1 MCVSLGMSVTE
12 DLGQS
17 LGLWLVLPFAGLL
30 LCIAILPL
38 VAEHWFEKNRNRALI
53 AAAFGVPVVVYLI
66 GRFGSEGLTEVL
78 LTGEEYLSFIIL
90 LAALYTISGGIYL
103 TGNLLGTP
111 LTNVAFLLVGAVM
124 ANFIGTTGAAM
135 VLIRPLLRANSER
148 HNQKHVVIFFIF
160 VVANIGGL
168 LTPLGDPPLFLG
180 FLRGVDFFWTLKLLP
195 QWAMAV
201 GLTTA
206 VFFVLDYRA
215 YRKEK
220 AVSIREDIA
229 DYVPMRIAGKVNLL
243 FLAGVIASVLLSKPL
258 AHVGEIVHF
267 PFLRELV
274 MIIMIVLSLKVG
286 PSGPRKA
293 NHFSWAPI
301 QEVAIIFAGIFAAMI
316 PALAILKARGGE
328 LGLTE
333 PWHFFWATG
342 VLSSFLDNAPTY
354 LTFTS
359 TAQGFLGIGD
369 VSGLMG
375 TQVIEAVGRAP
386 AAFLAAISCGAVFMG
401 ANSYIG
407 NAPNFMVKS
416 IAESS
421 GLKMPSFFGYMAYS
435 IAVLVPIFLV
445 VTLVFFR

>member
-1 MCVSLGMSVTE
+1 MTE
-12 DLGQS
+12 DLGHS
-17 LGLWLVLPFAGLL
+17 LSPLLVLPFAGLL
-30 LCIAILPL
+30 LSIAILPL
-38 VAEHWFEKNRNRALI
+38 AAEHWFEKNRNRAI
-53 AAAFGVPVVVYLI
+53 VAAAFGLPVVIYLVA
-66 GRFGSEGLTEVL
+66 RFGAEGVTEVL
-78 LTGEEYLSFIIL
+78 HTSEEYFSFIML
-90 LAALYTISGGIYL
+90 LAALFTISGGIYL

-111 LTNVAFLLVGAVM
+111 LTNVAFLLVGAVL

-148 HNQKHVVIFFIF
+148 HHQKHVVIFFIF

-168 LTPLGDPPLFLG
+168 LSPLGDPPLFLG
-180 FLRGVDFFWTLKLLP
+180 FLRGVDFFWTLQLLP

-206 VFFVLDYRA
+206 VFFVLDYRM
-215 YRKEK
+215 YRKETVK
-220 AVSIREDIA
+220 TIREDIA
-229 DYVPMRIAGKVNLL
+229 DYVPMRIAGKINIL
-243 FLAGVIASVLLSKPL
+243 FLLGVIGSVLLSKPL
-258 AHVGEIVHF
+258 AHWGEAIHF
-267 PFLRELV
+267 PFLRELIMFA
-274 MIIMIVLSLKVG
+274 MILCSLKFG

-316 PALAILKARGGE
+316 PALAILKARGAE
-328 LGLTE
+328 LGLVE

-359 TAQGFLGIGD
+359 TAQGFLGID
-369 VSGLMG
+369 SVAGLMS
-375 TQVIEAVGRAP
+375 TDVVAALGRAP
-386 AAFLAAISCGAVFMG
+386 EIFLAAISCGAVFMG

-435 IAVLVPIFLV
+435 AVVLVPIFMV
-445 VTLVFFR
+445 VSLVFFR

>member
-1 MCVSLGMSVTE
+1 MTEELGEALSI
-12 DLGQS
+12 
-17 LGLWLVLPFAGLL
+17 WLVLPFAGLL
-30 LCIAILPL
+30 LSIAILPL
-38 VAEHWFEKNRNRALI
+38 TAEHWFEKNRNRAI
-53 AAAFGVPVVVYLI
+53 VAAIFGVPVVLYVI
-66 GRFGSEGLTEVL
+66 VRFGSEGLSEVL
-78 LTGEEYLSFIIL
+78 LTGEEYISFIVL
-90 LAALYTISGGIYL
+90 LTALFTISGGIYL

-111 LTNVAFLLVGAVM
+111 LTNVGFLVVGAVL

-148 HNQKHVVIFFIF
+148 HHARHVVIFFIF

-180 FLRGVDFFWTLKLLP
+180 FLRGIDFFWTMRLLP
-195 QWAMAV
+195 QWATTV
-201 GLTTA
+201 GLTVA
-206 VFFVLDYRA
+206 VFAVVDYRA
-215 YRKEK
+215 YRKEAAK
-220 AVSIREDIA
+220 TIREDLA
-229 DYVPMRIAGKVNLL
+229 DYVPMRIAGKVNIL
-243 FLAGVIASVLLSKPL
+243 FLGGVIVAVLLSKPL
-258 AHVGEIVHF
+258 AHLGESIHF
-267 PFLRELV
+267 PFLREV
-274 MIIMIVLSLKVG
+274 IMVAMVFLSLRVG

-333 PWHFFWATG
+333 PWHFLWSTG

-359 TAQGFLGIGD
+359 TAQGYLGINEM
-369 VSGLMG
+369 SGLMG
-375 TQVIEAVGRAP
+375 SAVIDSVGWAP
-386 AAFLAAISCGAVFMG
+386 AAFLAAVSCGAVFMG

-416 IAESS
+416 IAENS

-435 IAVLVPIFLV
+435 AAVLLPIFLL

>member
-1 MCVSLGMSVTE
+1 
-12 DLGQS
+12 
-17 LGLWLVLPFAGLL
+17 
-30 LCIAILPL
+30 
-38 VAEHWFEKNRNRALI
+38 
-53 AAAFGVPVVVYLI
+53 
-66 GRFGSEGLTEVL
+66 
-78 LTGEEYLSFIIL
+78 
-90 LAALYTISGGIYL
+90 
-103 TGNLLGTP
+103 
-111 LTNVAFLLVGAVM
+111 
-124 ANFIGTTGAAM
+124 
-135 VLIRPLLRANSER
+135 
-148 HNQKHVVIFFIF
+148 VVIFFIF

-180 FLRGVDFFWTLKLLP
+180 FLRGVDFFWTMRLLP
-195 QWAMAV
+195 QWALAV
-201 GLTTA
+201 GLTVA
-206 VFFVLDYRA
+206 VFYVLDYRA
-215 YRKEK
+215 YRSEGAK
-220 AVSIREDIA
+220 SIREDIA
-229 DYVPMRIAGKVNLL
+229 DYVPMRIAGKINLL
-243 FLAGVIASVLLSKPL
+243 FLVGVIAAVLLSKPL
-258 AHVGEIVHF
+258 AQVGESIHF
-267 PFLRELV
+267 PFLRELIMFA
-274 MIIMIVLSLKVG
+274 MIMLSLRLG

-359 TAQGFLGIGD
+359 TAQGFLGID
-369 VSGLMG
+369 SVSGLMG
-375 TQVIEAVGRAP
+375 SGVIEALGRAP
-386 AAFLAAISCGAVFMG
+386 AAFLAAVSSGAVFMG

-435 IAVLVPIFLV
+435 IAVLVPIFVL